1 MSTSNLSVSRSTRP
15 FMTLAAS
22 IIVTGLL
29 GSIHAFSVFIVS
41 LEATYAANRSEVSL
55 VYSLALLSLTVLVL
69 FGHRIYSLLDPP
81 RLAAL
86 SCLVAAGGLAIAAS
100 FDSLMGAY
108 LGYGLVFGAA
118 NGVGYGFVLQLA
130 AQALPNMRGF
140 AMGAVTAA
148 YAVGA
153 TIFAKL
159 FSFLLLEG
167 TAAQT
172 MFVMAGILVVA
183 SGVVF
188 ALLTLSNTQYVGGDE
203 KLSSES
209 TPPDVERDAAKRE
222 QRTILRLWVGYGF
235 GAAAGLMAIG
245 HATGIVSDNGG
256 STELTVLGAMLIS
269 VGNAIGGTLAGY
281 LADRINARRLL
292 LALPLLSALALSLLL
307 IVSEPQAALA
317 ILTVIGFSYGAIIV
331 VYPAAVTTLFGAKEA
346 ARVYGIVF
354 TAWGLAG
361 LGAPWLAGFLYDS
374 SGTYQA
380 ALAVAILTGLIS
392 FAAAFGL
399 PSRVG

>member
-1 MSTSNLSVSRSTRP
+1 MSTLNLSVSRSTRP
-15 FMTLAAS
+15 FVTLAAS

-41 LEATYAANRSEVSL
+41 LEAAYAAGRSEVSL
-55 VYSLALLSLTVLVL
+55 IYSLALLSLTVLVL

-81 RLAAL
+81 KLAAL
-86 SCLVAAGGLAIAAS
+86 SCLAAAAGLAVAASL
-100 FDSLMGAY
+100 DSLMGAY
-108 LGYGLVFGAA
+108 LGYGLLFGAA
-118 NGVGYGFVLQLA
+118 NGVGYGFVLQLS
-130 AQALPNMRGF
+130 AQALPNRRGF
-140 AMGAVTAA
+140 AMGSVTAA

-159 FSFLLLEG
+159 FSFLLLDT

-172 MFVMAGILVVA
+172 MLVMAGILVVA

-188 ALLTLSNTQYVGGDE
+188 ALLTLSNAQYVGGNE
-203 KLSSES
+203 ESSHNS
-209 TPPDVERDAAKRE
+209 ASVFD
-222 QRTILRLWVGYGF
+222 RTILRLWIGYGF

-256 STELTVLGAMLIS
+256 SAELTVLGAMLIS
-269 VGNAIGGTLAGY
+269 VGNAIGGILAGY

-292 LALPLLSALALSLLL
+292 LALPLLSALALGLLL
-307 IVSEPQAALA
+307 TVSEPRLALA

-331 VYPAAVTTLFGAKEA
+331 VYPTAVATLFGAKEA
-346 ARVYGIVF
+346 ARVYGLVF
-354 TAWGLAG
+354 TAWGIAG

-374 SGTYQA
+374 SGTYQS
-380 ALAVAILTGLIS
+380 ALAIAILTGLVS

-399 PSRVG
+399 PSSEFK

>member
-1 MSTSNLSVSRSTRP
+1 MSTSNLPESGARP
-15 FMTLAAS
+15 FVTLAAC

-29 GSIHAFSVFIVS
+29 GSIHAFSVFIVP
-41 LEATYAANRSEVSL
+41 LEATYTADRSDVSL

-69 FGHRIYSLLDPP
+69 FGHRIYSLLEPAK
-81 RLAAL
+81 LAAL
-86 SCLVAAGGLAIAAS
+86 ACMAAAGGLALAAGL
-100 FDSLMGAY
+100 DSLTGAY
-108 LGYGLVFGAA
+108 VGYGLLFGAA

-130 AQALPNMRGF
+130 AQALPNVRGF

-167 TAAQT
+167 TPAQT
-172 MFVMAGILVVA
+172 MLVMAGVLVVA
-183 SGVVF
+183 SLVVF
-188 ALLTLSNTQYVGGDE
+188 VLLTLSKARYVGGNDE
-203 KLSSES
+203 LSDTSA
-209 TPPDVERDAAKRE
+209 PVFDRM
-222 QRTILRLWVGYGF
+222 ILRLWIGYGF

-281 LADRINARRLL
+281 MADRINARRLL

-307 IVSEPQAALA
+307 TTSEPQVAIA

-331 VYPAAVTTLFGAKEA
+331 VYPAAVTTLFGANQA

-361 LGAPWLAGFLYDS
+361 LGAPWLAGYLYDS
-374 SGTYQA
+374 SGTYQS
-380 ALAVAILTGLIS
+380 ALGIAILTGLVS
-392 FAAAFGL
+392 FGAALGL
-399 PSRVG
+399 PSSPRQ